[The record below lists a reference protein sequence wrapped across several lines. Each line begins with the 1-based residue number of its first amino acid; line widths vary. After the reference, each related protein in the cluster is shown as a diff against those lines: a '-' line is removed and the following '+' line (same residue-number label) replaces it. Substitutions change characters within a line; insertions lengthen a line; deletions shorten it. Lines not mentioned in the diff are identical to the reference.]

1 MVCAP
6 TLYDLY
12 ISTLPPTSTPRRE
25 TQGQAQG
32 QAHIL
37 FLTPTYPL
45 PSHESTVTI
54 YYTKRTLRREETAYP
69 KRYETCIETQHDPG
83 FLNGP
88 RSTKITTITLDEKKV
103 LNQIVLAVE
112 PCGSNQWVG
121 SVLEELE
128 LEGLVADGIAGIAAR
143 WMERNGD

>member
-6 TLYDLY
+6 ALYDLY
-12 ISTLPPTSTPRRE
+12 ISTLPPTSSARRE
-25 TQGQAQG
+25 A

-45 PSHESTVTI
+45 PSHESAVTI
-54 YYTKRTLRREETAYP
+54 YYTKRNLRREEHSYP

-83 FLNGP
+83 FLSGP
-88 RSTKITTITLDEKKV
+88 RSTKITTITLEEKKV
-103 LNQIVLAVE
+103 LNQIVMAVE
-112 PCGSNQWVG
+112 PCESRHWVG

-128 LEGLVADGIAGIAAR
+128 IEGIIADGIAAMAVR
-143 WMERNGD
+143 WMERSGV

>member
-6 TLYDLY
+6 TLYNLY
-12 ISTLPPTSTPRRE
+12 ISTLPPTSTPQSRNP
-25 TQGQAQG
+25 

-45 PSHESTVTI
+45 PSHESAVTI
-54 YYTKRTLRREETAYP
+54 YYTKRNLRREENAYP
-69 KRYETCIETQHDPG
+69 KRYETCIETQYDAG
-83 FLNGP
+83 FLSGP
-88 RSTKITTITLDEKKV
+88 HSTKITTITLDENKV

-112 PCGSNQWVG
+112 PSESKHWVG

-128 LEGLVADGIAGIAAR
+128 IEGIVASGIAAMAVR
-143 WMERNGD
+143 WMERSEA